1 MSKKI
6 IIIGSGIAGL
16 STALRLS
23 RKGFKVKVLEKNSY
37 IGGKVSEFKEK
48 GYRFDMGPS
57 LFTMPELVDELA
69 DKNNLSDNIFFKYL
83 KLDIACRYFFNDGV
97 LINGY
102 VDINNT
108 SDDLYSVEIDGNF
121 AFSLSGNTFN
131 NDYEL
136 SAGSHVI
143 VATQQTGFLL
153 WPTVKTS
160 NLSVQQCEHYSVVFP

>member
-1 MSKKI
+1 MKI
-6 IIIGSGIAGL
+6 
-16 STALRLS
+16 TRLLFLLFIFLTFYS
-23 RKGFKVKVLEKNSY
+23 CT
-37 IGGKVSEFKEK
+37 KE
-48 GYRFDMGPS
+48 DA
-57 LFTMPELVDELA
+57 EQIECE
-69 DKNNLSDNIFFKYL
+69 NQNI
-83 KLDIACRYFFNDGV
+83 
-97 LINGY
+97 GY